1 MFDCNPVAIAAGFL
15 NACNS
20 DSFLLIM
27 LLSEKINSKIVY
39 PGHCRFYHAI
49 RVHFSSI
56 SFVTMRRLK
65 DKYLFSKRFPEAFEE
80 TFKQT
85 FIKFANYAL
94 SLKDYR

>member
-1 MFDCNPVAIAAGFL
+1 V
-15 NACNS
+15 
-20 DSFLLIM
+20 
-27 LLSEKINSKIVY
+27 
-39 PGHCRFYHAI
+39 
-49 RVHFSSI
+49 
-56 SFVTMRRLK
+56 K

>member
-27 LLSEKINSKIVY
+27 LLSEKINSKIVLSRAL
-39 PGHCRFYHAI
+39 PLLSCNQAELFFCVLFYNEK
-49 RVHFSSI
+49 V
-56 SFVTMRRLK
+56 K